1 MESAGADTS
10 RKQVIDR
17 IYKIYRIKKPYSII
31 LLILLILS
39 I

>member
-1 MESAGADTS
+1 MVSAGADTS

-17 IYKIYRIKKPYSII
+17 IYKIYRIKDPYLI